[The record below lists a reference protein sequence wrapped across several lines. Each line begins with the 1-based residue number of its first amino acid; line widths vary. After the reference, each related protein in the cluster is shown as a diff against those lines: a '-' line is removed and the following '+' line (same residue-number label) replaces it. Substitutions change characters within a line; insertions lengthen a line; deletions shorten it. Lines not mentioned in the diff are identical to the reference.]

1 MPSQTNNNPRM
12 HGSRGVLLGVRRRL
26 LRDFGHRPANLFAS
40 LDTDLIYLIP
50 FRTFSLT
57 KSQLDSNEY

>member
-1 MPSQTNNNPRM
+1 MPSQTNNPRM

-50 FRTFSLT
+50 FRTFFLK